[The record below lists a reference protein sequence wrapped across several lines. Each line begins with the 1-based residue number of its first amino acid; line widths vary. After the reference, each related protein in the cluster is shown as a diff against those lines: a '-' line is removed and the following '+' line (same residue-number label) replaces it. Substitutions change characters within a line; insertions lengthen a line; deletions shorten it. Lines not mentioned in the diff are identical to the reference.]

1 MPMKIE
7 LIFRHLYLMWLLSQM
22 PMGLLYLERKRTA
35 GPAPLG
41 WRPRT
46 VGESRLTSSRPLDA
60 EAALVQRAGLP
71 WDFLVVHVA
80 TWRGLVLWK
89 GRDFRK
95 IHMLKFMHRDV
106 YLSGVGVGRTLPKCR
121 REPQRPTSAAY
132 RPPPP
137 NIGTTLLAP
146 TQAGFPLCE

>member
-1 MPMKIE
+1 MPMKIEE

-137 NIGTTLLAP
+137 QHRHDPSCSHTGR
-146 TQAGFPLCE
+146 FSPL